1 METGHITVEV
11 QPTYKAEQKVYING
25 YAPTD
30 EDIAYSG
37 ILTIF
42 LTEDNKM
49 TNYVEE
55 VAEDATNKSES

>member
-1 METGHITVEV
+1 METGQIKVEV
-11 QPTYKAEQKVYING
+11 QPTYKVEQKVYING

-42 LTEDNKM
+42 LTDDNKM
-49 TNYVEE
+49 TNYVE
-55 VAEDATNKSES
+55 VAEDATNKSDA

>member
-1 METGHITVEV
+1 METGHIKVEV
-11 QPTYKAEQKVYING
+11 QPTYKLEQKVYING

-42 LTEDNKM
+42 LTDEDKM
-49 TNYVEE
+49 TNYVE
-55 VAEDATNKSES
+55 VAEDATNKSDA

>member
-1 METGHITVEV
+1 MQTEHIKVEV
-11 QPTYKAEQKVYING
+11 QPTYKVEQKVYING

-42 LTEDNKM
+42 LTD
-49 TNYVEE
+49 EE
-55 VAEDATNKSES
+55 

>member
-1 METGHITVEV
+1 METGQIKVEV
-11 QPTYKAEQKVYING
+11 QPTYKVEQKVYING

-42 LTEDNKM
+42 LTDDNKM
-49 TNYVEE
+49 TNYVE
-55 VAEDATNKSES
+55 VAEDATNQSDA

>member
-1 METGHITVEV
+1 METGHIKVKV
-11 QPTYKAEQKVYING
+11 QPTYKVEQKVYING

-42 LTEDNKM
+42 LTDDNKM
-49 TNYVEE
+49 TNYVE
-55 VAEDATNKSES
+55 VAADATNKPDA

>member
-1 METGHITVEV
+1 METGHIKVEV
-11 QPTYKAEQKVYING
+11 QPTYQLEQKVYING

-37 ILTIF
+37 ILTIY
-42 LTEDNKM
+42 LTEDEKM
-49 TNYVEE
+49 TNYVE

>member
-1 METGHITVEV
+1 METGHIKVEV
-11 QPTYKAEQKVYING
+11 QPTYKVEQNVYING

-42 LTEDNKM
+42 LTDDDE
-49 TNYVEE
+49 
-55 VAEDATNKSES
+55 

>member
-1 METGHITVEV
+1 METGRIKVEV
-11 QPTYKAEQKVYING
+11 QPTYKVAQKVYING

-42 LTEDNKM
+42 LTDENRM
-49 TNYVEE
+49 TNYVE
-55 VAEDATNKSES
+55 VAEDATNKSDA

>member
-1 METGHITVEV
+1 METGHIKVEV
-11 QPTYKAEQKVYING
+11 QPTYKVEQKVYING

-42 LTEDNKM
+42 LTDDDKM
-49 TNYVEE
+49 TNYVE
-55 VAEDATNKSES
+55 VAEDATDKPST

>member
-1 METGHITVEV
+1 METGQIRVEV
-11 QPTYKAEQKVYING
+11 QPTYNVEQKVLING

-42 LTEDNKM
+42 LTDDDVK
-49 TNYVEE
+49 
-55 VAEDATNKSES
+55 

>member
-1 METGHITVEV
+1 METGRIKVEV
-11 QPTYKAEQKVYING
+11 QPTYEVEQKVYING

-42 LTEDNKM
+42 LTDDNKM
-49 TNYVEE
+49 TNYVE
-55 VAEDATNKSES
+55 VAKDATDKPDA

>member
-1 METGHITVEV
+1 METGHIKVEV
-11 QPTYKAEQKVYING
+11 QPTYSVEQKVYLNG

-42 LTEDNKM
+42 LTDDA
-49 TNYVEE
+49 NYVE
-55 VAEDATNKSES
+55 VAEDATDKPDA

>member
-1 METGHITVEV
+1 MEKGQIKVEV
-11 QPTYKAEQKVYING
+11 QPTYEVEQKVYING

-42 LTEDNKM
+42 LTDGA
-49 TNYVEE
+49 
-55 VAEDATNKSES
+55 AER

>member
-1 METGHITVEV
+1 METRQIKVEV
-11 QPTYKAEQKVYING
+11 QPTYKVEQKVYING

-42 LTEDNKM
+42 LPDDDKM
-49 TNYVEE
+49 TNYVE
-55 VAEDATNKSES
+55 VAEDATDKPST

>member
-1 METGHITVEV
+1 METGQIKVEV
-11 QPTYKAEQKVYING
+11 QPTYKVEQKVYING

-42 LTEDNKM
+42 LTDDE
-49 TNYVEE
+49 
-55 VAEDATNKSES
+55 

>member
-1 METGHITVEV
+1 METGHIKVEV
-11 QPTYKAEQKVYING
+11 QPTYKLEKKVYING

-42 LTEDNKM
+42 LTDEDKM
-49 TNYVEE
+49 TNYVE
-55 VAEDATNKSES
+55 VAEDATNKSDA

>member
-1 METGHITVEV
+1 METGQIKVEV
-11 QPTYKAEQKVYING
+11 QPTYDVEQKVYING

-42 LTEDNKM
+42 LTDDD
-49 TNYVEE
+49 YVE
-55 VAEDATNKSES
+55 VAEDATNKSDA